1 MLQVSTRHWLNMGL
15 TTGPGLATAQWL
27 SLRLQV
33 LAAAVVALVAA
44 MAVASHEHWGL
55 PAAPHHGCL
64 PNFGTVQASVC
75 GLILVIAFLHNAVRS
90 CRVSS
95 QGLKSPHVRHPV
107 QEAFWNSKEYKDV
120 LPSVH
125 VYYRQPRAVYGTF
138 FIDLK
143 ERRTFRAA
151 VV

>member
-1 MLQVSTRHWLNMGL
+1 MSHLCPARMLQITARHWLNVGL

-27 SLRLQV
+27 ALRLQV

-44 MAVASHEHWGL
+44 LAVASHEHWGL

-75 GLILVIAFLHNAVRS
+75 GPILIIGFRQYAVSS

-95 QGLKSPHVRHPV
+95 QGLKTHVRHPV
-107 QEAFWNSKEYKDV
+107 QEAFWILKEYKDV
-120 LPSVH
+120 ACVL
-125 VYYRQPRAVYGTF
+125 
-138 FIDLK
+138 
-143 ERRTFRAA
+143 
-151 VV
+151 